1 MELLLVREPTCEGFT
16 RGELFIDGVH
26 EAYVIEDE
34 VRKFKEVPG
43 GTAIPPYLG
52 QEPMRYRVVLTKS
65 PRFGKVLPEL
75 LNVPDFRGVRVHAGN
90 TAADTEGCLIV
101 GQRQG
106 KSAVF
111 ESQAA
116 MLELMAAL
124 SAAVDGGEQIWL
136 EIKNADPVS

>member
-16 RGELFIDGVH
+16 RGELFIDGVQ
-26 EAYVIEDE
+26 ECYTLEDQ
-34 VRKFKEVPG
+34 VRTHKEVPG

-65 PRFGKVLPEL
+65 PRFGKVLPEI
-75 LNVPDFRGVRVHAGN
+75 LNVPDFKGVRIHAGN
-90 TAADTEGCLIV
+90 TASDTEGCLIV

-111 ESQAA
+111 DSQAA

-124 SAAVDGGEQIWL
+124 DSATEAGEQIWL
-136 EIKNADPVS
+136 TVQNADPS